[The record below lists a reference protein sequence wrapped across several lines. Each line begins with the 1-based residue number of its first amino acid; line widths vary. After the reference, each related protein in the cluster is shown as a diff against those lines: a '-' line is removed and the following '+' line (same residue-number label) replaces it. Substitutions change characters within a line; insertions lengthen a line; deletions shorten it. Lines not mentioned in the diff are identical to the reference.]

1 MHHAA
6 AGYRL
11 TRVWQLPSLISEA
24 IRCHHDVERILD
36 DDSTVENPKL
46 KTLICVLKISEH
58 MVKIHERIGGAEVDH
73 EWNSIK
79 ISVLDFLGLSEFD
92 EEDLED
98 AVTYTLGGIP

>member
-1 MHHAA
+1 
-6 AGYRL
+6 
-11 TRVWQLPSLISEA
+11 
-24 IRCHHDVERILD
+24 
-36 DDSTVENPKL
+36 
-46 KTLICVLKISEH
+46 